1 MDEPDRSRGH
11 RSRNLAI
18 GLLLGALLI
27 GGTRTL
33 LFRGN
38 EAAALAAPPIPAV
51 PAGAEEHLAAALRF
65 ATVSDASAKGSP
77 EALGALVDHL
87 ERTFPRVF
95 AGLAPRRV
103 GASLRCTWTGTDSSL
118 PPALLMGHL
127 DVVPVEPGTEGA
139 WEHPPFA
146 GLVTDGFVHGRGA
159 LDDKGSVIAILE
171 AVELLL
177 AEGFVP
183 RRTLHLAFGHD
194 EEIGGNDGAKAVAAG
209 LAAEG
214 TRFAWVLDEGGMI
227 VRGAVPG
234 VERPVAFV
242 GIAEKGYV
250 SVSLEATAAGGHSS
264 MPPDQ
269 TAIGIVAAAAA
280 RLEES
285 PMPLRL
291 SEPTYAMLQRVGPEM
306 PFGSRFAVA
315 NVEILEPLL
324 LRSLAAQPKTNASVR
339 TTTAVTMI
347 EGGTKDNVLPAKARA
362 VVNFRILPG
371 DTVATVLAHVRDV
384 VDDERVQVEALP
396 WMKEP
401 SRVSPVHSEGFRA
414 VEQAIRQ
421 VFPEALVAPYL
432 VLGATDAHHYEGLTE
447 GAYRFAPFEV
457 TTSDLD
463 RIHGTNERVSV
474 ASYAKAVSFYMTLMK
489 GN

>member
-1 MDEPDRSRGH
+1 VDEPDRSRGH

-194 EEIGGNDGAKAVAAG
+194 EEIGGNDGAKAVSQHEKRRDPRAAAF
-209 LAAEG
+209 LLIEEA
-214 TRFAWVLDEGGMI
+214 R
-227 VRGAVPG
+227 PG
-234 VERPVAFV
+234 VAQRTAER
-242 GIAEKGYV
+242 
-250 SVSLEATAAGGHSS
+250 
-264 MPPDQ
+264 
-269 TAIGIVAAAAA
+269 
-280 RLEES
+280 R
-285 PMPLRL
+285 
-291 SEPTYAMLQRVGPEM
+291 
-306 PFGSRFAVA
+306 
-315 NVEILEPLL
+315 
-324 LRSLAAQPKTNASVR
+324 
-339 TTTAVTMI
+339 
-347 EGGTKDNVLPAKARA
+347 
-362 VVNFRILPG
+362 RILGPPG
-371 DTVATVLAHVRDV
+371 ESRDA
-384 VDDERVQVEALP
+384 DSAMASEA
-396 WMKEP
+396 MP
-401 SRVSPVHSEGFRA
+401 SRLKSARP
-414 VEQAIRQ
+414 
-421 VFPEALVAPYL
+421 
-432 VLGATDAHHYEGLTE
+432 T
-447 GAYRFAPFEV
+447 
-457 TTSDLD
+457 
-463 RIHGTNERVSV
+463 
-474 ASYAKAVSFYMTLMK
+474 
-489 GN
+489 